1 MQLLD
6 FSTIIKMCENLGV
19 VKIHQT
25 KVRVSFVGG
34 TNMKLEKTGLEN
46 LKADLNRLDDVMLES
61 GLVRE
66 GQWDYDRV
74 TYDKKFEMKEGTFYL
89 RVQGYAVE
97 GDVGA
102 NKAVIQ
108 LITPLL
114 GKHYYPHGLEYGAGE
129 DFPGPLVSQCE
140 KTLSELQKKVAASAL

>member
-1 MQLLD
+1 MK
-6 FSTIIKMCENLGV
+6 FEN
-19 VKIHQT
+19 
-25 KVRVSFVGG
+25 
-34 TNMKLEKTGLEN
+34 TGLEN
-46 LKADLNRLDDVMLES
+46 LKADLNRLDDVMLEY

-74 TYDKKFEMKEGTFYL
+74 TYDKKFELKEGTFYL

-102 NKAVIQ
+102 DKAVVQ

-114 GKHYYPHGLEYGAGE
+114 GKHYYPHGIEYGEGE
-129 DFPGPLVSQCE
+129 SFPGPLVSQCE
-140 KTLSELQKKVAASAL
+140 KTLADIQKKISAMAL